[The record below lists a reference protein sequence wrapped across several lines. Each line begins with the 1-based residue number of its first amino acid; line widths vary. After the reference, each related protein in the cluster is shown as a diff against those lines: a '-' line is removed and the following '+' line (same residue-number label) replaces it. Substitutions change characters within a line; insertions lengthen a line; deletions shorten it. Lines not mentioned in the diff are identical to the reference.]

1 MPADQIAED
10 LRIFFDDK
18 INRIVDDIKRHTTN
32 EIAALKNDDKRISN
46 KIIHNTTTTAAST
59 TTTTATTA
67 ENQVVFISGGSNGQR
82 SKRSKVKGLTSTEV
96 YPNTCTTPSLPKP
109 TAYHAL
115 FMTTGSSPVVASCG
129 GYQYRYKTSTSK
141 SMRVDSCVVWDSDKQ
156 RWDEQMMSP
165 LPEKR
170 GYHSVVT
177 LENIGVYIIG
187 GVGGHGLAGIRIKNK
202 YTSDFLPANTLKW
215 TEGPNLPKDVSSSQR
230 GCAVP
235 VSATS
240 FIYINKRAIREYK
253 IYDIAKPT
261 SSQGWVD
268 RNRWPAF
275 STSNWLG
282 CARTGSYVL
291 IADKVGKQTSTT
303 ILDIAT
309 RKTRPG
315 GNSVTPQL
323 FHLASLT
330 TGGLTKTF
338 ALGGR
343 DGRRFTSSVEEWDED
358 SLKWKPAGNLKQA
371 KGAFA
376 ATTVPLSVVCPGRS

>member
-18 INRIVDDIKRHTTN
+18 INRIVDDIKRHTTK

-46 KIIHNTTTTAAST
+46 KIIHNTAI
-59 TTTTATTA
+59 
-67 ENQVVFISGGSNGQR
+67 FISGGRGGAKEERGGQI
-82 SKRSKVKGLTSTEV
+82 LTSTEV

-187 GVGGHGLAGIRIKNK
+187 GHGLAGFRIKNK

-253 IYDIAKPT
+253 IDIAGPT
-261 SSQGWVD
+261 SSKGWMD
-268 RNRWPAF
+268 RNRWPAI
-275 STSNWLG
+275 SSSDWLS
-282 CARTGSYVL
+282 CARSGSSVL
-291 IADKVGKQTSTT
+291 IAGKVGKLTSTT

-315 GNSVTPQL
+315 GNLVTPQL

>member
-1 MPADQIAED
+1 MPAAQIGEE
-10 LRIFFDDK
+10 LKIYFDDK
-18 INRIVDDIKRHTTN
+18 INRMGKQIVDDIKRHTTN
-32 EIAALKNDDKRISN
+32 EIAALKNDNKGISN
-46 KIIHNTTTTAAST
+46 KMIHNTAI
-59 TTTTATTA
+59 
-67 ENQVVFISGGSNGQR
+67 FISGGRGGAKEERGGQI
-82 SKRSKVKGLTSTEV
+82 LTSTEV

-141 SMRVDSCVVWDSDKQ
+141 SMRVDSCVVWDSDSQ
-156 RWDEQMMSP
+156 RWDEHMMSP

-187 GVGGHGLAGIRIKNK
+187 GHGLAGLRIKNK

-291 IADKVGKQTSTT
+291 IADKVGKVTSTT

-315 GNSVTPQL
+315 GNMVTTRRL
-323 FHLASLT
+323 FHLASVT

-338 ALGGR
+338 ALGGF
-343 DGRRFTSSVEEWDED
+343 DGRRYTSSVEEWDED
-358 SLKWKPAGNLKQA
+358 SLKWKLAGNLKQV
-371 KGAFA
+371 KGTFA